1 VSELA
6 AITEMNFE
14 TALSELEKIV
24 GQLESGDV
32 ELERSIALYE
42 RGDALRVHCDDK
54 LKEARL
60 KIDKI
65 VLGTDGTLKTTPAEL
80 K

>member
-1 VSELA
+1 MSELA

>member
-1 VSELA
+1 
-6 AITEMNFE
+6 MNFE